1 MLVNFDM
8 TTHEYNKTVDEWSD
22 RVFAYVLKLVK
33 DREMAE
39 DFVQDIYEKLWKK
52 VEEVSYEKA
61 KSYLFTSAYHAVVDW
76 SRREKLKHHHAK
88 SELSEVK
95 KEEQDHSN
103 ELQVLIDKG
112 LNLLSEQQRQL
123 ILLRDYE
130 GYSYDE
136 IGEMTELSEA
146 QVKVYIFRGRKQ
158 LKEFIT
164 EHWMS

>member
-1 MLVNFDM
+1 MNFDM

-52 VEEVSYEKA
+52 VDEVSYEKA
-61 KSYLFTSAYHAVVDW
+61 KSYLFTSAYHAVIDW
-76 SRREKLKHHHAK
+76 SRREKLKRNHAK
-88 SELSEVK
+88 TELSDVK
-95 KEEQDHSN
+95 KDEQDHSK

>member
-1 MLVNFDM
+1 M

-22 RVFAYVLKLVK
+22 RVFAYVLKLLK

-52 VEEVSYEKA
+52 VDEVSYEKA

-76 SRREKLKHHHAK
+76 SRREKLKHNHAK
-88 SELSEVK
+88 AELSEVK
-95 KEEQDHSN
+95 KSEQDHSE
-103 ELQVLIDKG
+103 ELQKLIDKG
-112 LNLLSEQQRQL
+112 LNLLSDQQRQL

-136 IGEMTELSEA
+136 IGEMTDLSEA

>member
-1 MLVNFDM
+1 M

-52 VEEVSYEKA
+52 VDEVSYEKA
-61 KSYLFTSAYHAVVDW
+61 KSYLFTSAYHAVIDW
-76 SRREKLKHHHAK
+76 SRREKLKRSHAK
-88 SELSEVK
+88 TELSEVK
-95 KEEQDHSN
+95 KDEQDHSK

>member
-52 VEEVSYEKA
+52 VDEVSYEKA

-76 SRREKLKHHHAK
+76 SRREKLKRTHAK
-88 SELSEVK
+88 TELSEVK
-95 KEEQDHSN
+95 RDEQDHSK

>member
-1 MLVNFDM
+1 M

-52 VEEVSYEKA
+52 VDEVSYEKA
-61 KSYLFTSAYHAVVDW
+61 KSYLFTSAYHAVIDW
-76 SRREKLKHHHAK
+76 SRREKLKRSHAK
-88 SELSEVK
+88 SELSDMK
-95 KEEQDHSN
+95 KDEQDHSK